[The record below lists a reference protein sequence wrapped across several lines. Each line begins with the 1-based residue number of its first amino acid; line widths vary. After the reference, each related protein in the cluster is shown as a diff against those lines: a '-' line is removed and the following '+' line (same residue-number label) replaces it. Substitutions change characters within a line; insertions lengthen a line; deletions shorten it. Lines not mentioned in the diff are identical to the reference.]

1 MLTEQKIH
9 GFIVLATEL
18 NYTKAAERLHI
29 TQQTLS
35 KQISF
40 PRARISEWL
49 EEKKQIIIQEGG
61 AT

>member
-49 EEKKQIIIQEGG
+49 EEKK
-61 AT
+61 